1 MYHPKDIVSDRI
13 IQSTRTSLNHAG
25 NEKQMS
31 LTSPILKYLSLDEQW
46 HFKMNGTSWL
56 AKGEGWESS
65 KLESGKK

>member
-31 LTSPILKYLSLDEQW
+31 LTSPILKYLSLDEQ
-46 HFKMNGTSWL
+46 
-56 AKGEGWESS
+56 
-65 KLESGKK
+65 